1 MLGSERRAELRRA
14 GWNAAAGQGG
24 YGEDRPAGAR
34 VPLTTA
40 GPLSLDGD
48 WLPLKTAVLLSDATS
63 GAGEGWL
70 PRTTAGLMSGTD
82 VRTDERALP
91 AVARRL
97 AGGGS
102 AVAGT
107 WITCSVGLL
116 SGGVNCC
123 AGSGGE
129 SLSPVVVITGGG
141 CAAKGAAAP
150 RSAVALTEC
159 VGAPTVVGSESS
171 ARNEAPSSHAHRA
184 IAQMPIVAS
193 KVAATTAPRRRIIGE

>member
-1 MLGSERRAELRRA
+1 MGQNDVPMLHRAA
-14 GWNAAAGQGG
+14 WNAAAGRGG
-24 YGEDRPAGAR
+24 YGEDGPAGAR

-40 GPLSLDGD
+40 GPLSLAGD
-48 WLPLKTAVLLSDATS
+48 WLPLKTAVLLSDGTS

-70 PRTTAGLMSGTD
+70 PRTTAGLMSGTG
-82 VRTDERALP
+82 VRTDGRALP

-97 AGGGS
+97 AGGRS
-102 AVAGT
+102 AVDGT
-107 WITCSVGLL
+107 GITCSVGLL

-123 AGSGGE
+123 AGAGCE
-129 SLSPVVVITGGG
+129 SLSTVVVVTGGG

-150 RSAVALTEC
+150 RSAVALTEG
-159 VGAPTVVGSESS
+159 VSAPTVVGSESS
-171 ARNEAPSSHAHRA
+171 GLNEPPSSHAHRA